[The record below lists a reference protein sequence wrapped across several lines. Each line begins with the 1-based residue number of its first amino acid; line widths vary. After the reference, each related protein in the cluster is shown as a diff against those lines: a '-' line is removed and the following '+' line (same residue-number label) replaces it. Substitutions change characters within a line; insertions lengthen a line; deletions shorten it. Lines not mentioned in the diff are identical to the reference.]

1 MSHKI
6 PNHNIDQNRRELFR
20 LTWPIFCESALF
32 SLIGSMDVLMLSRFS
47 DNAVGAVGIANQILF
62 LFRVIT
68 NIITAGTG
76 ILCAQYIGAG
86 KTTQQKQPLVLGAL
100 LVNTIVGLLFS
111 FGILLGTDVILEI
124 MNVSGELYAHGKQ
137 YMTIVGGSLFVQTL
151 SMTFTAI
158 IRSHGKTKATM
169 RFSLVMNVSNLIL
182 NYILIYGKFGMPA
195 LGTAGAAIATALSK
209 VLSCLLAGSYLFRT
223 VLPDMSFAP
232 DWKAMGHAVRRI
244 LSYGAPAA
252 GEQISYTLSN
262 LVVMSMVTALG
273 TVSVNTYSY
282 MTTIMR
288 YVYIFSAGLGEGT
301 AVVIGWEVGKQRI
314 SEAKSLCMFSVRCSF
329 GFAMAAI
336 GLLSIFRKEVMGLF
350 TADPDIIAL
359 GATIILSDFLLET
372 GRSRNLILVNSL
384 RAAGDVHF
392 PLYIGLF
399 SMWFFSVGFSWLLGI
414 RLGLGLV
421 GIWIALGL
429 DEFFRAVGMQMR
441 WKKGRWI
448 TF

>member
-1 MSHKI
+1 MNHKI
-6 PNHNIDQNRRELFR
+6 PNHNTDQNRRELFR

-169 RFSLVMNVSNLIL
+169 RFSLVMNASNLIL
-182 NYILIYGKFGMPA
+182 NYILIYGKFGLPA
-195 LGTAGAAIATALSK
+195 MGTAGAAIATALSK
-209 VLSCLLAGSYLFRT
+209 VLSCLLAGNYLFRT
-223 VLPDMSFAP
+223 VLPDLSFAP
-232 DWKAMGHAVRRI
+232 DWKAMGHAVRWI
-244 LSYGAPAA
+244 LAYGAPAA

-262 LVVMSMVTALG
+262 LVVMSMITALG

-288 YVYIFSAGLGEGT
+288 YVYIFSAALGQGT
-301 AVVIGWEVGKQRI
+301 AIVIGWEVGKQRI

-329 GFAMAAI
+329 GFAMAAVV
-336 GLLSIFRKEVMGLF
+336 LLSIFRKEVMGLF

-421 GIWIALGL
+421 GVWIALGL
-429 DEFFRAVGMQMR
+429 DECFRAIGMQLR